1 MLGSVPRTST
11 ASETVVTSAL
21 KILRVI
27 AAPLYAMRLRVLL
40 PERNDNTC
48 LNNVVPVWAARIKS
62 ALISMAVTRDFG
74 TFMRRLI
81 CALPVR

>member
-1 MLGSVPRTST
+1 MQCVCAYS
-11 ASETVVTSAL
+11 
-21 KILRVI
+21 
-27 AAPLYAMRLRVLL
+27 YA
-40 PERNDNTC
+40 ERNYNTC